1 MNFNLKE
8 SQEEL
13 GRLHDA
19 ALKLV
24 ADSEARGEKT
34 MPAEIN
40 AKFDELMEKHGEL
53 EKDIQRKLDVSKI
66 SNSQIEKVEEKA
78 ERLVKSV
85 DELNDEA
92 RQFRG
97 VYDSWLRNK
106 ELTPEQRQIMSRAQ
120 TTQTDGT
127 GGFTID
133 EVIQDEITLK
143 MADFGGVRSVARVI
157 RTATG
162 GPFNWVVMDD
172 TANNGAWLAENTAA
186 AAQDTAYTNVQ
197 FNAYKASSD
206 YMLVPSELMQDSK
219 FDFVSHVNTT
229 LAERL
234 GRRTNLG
241 YTTGS
246 GSSQPSGL
254 DDTSA
259 AGATNDVAAVIDF
272 DDLLDLKH
280 SVDAAYRKA
289 GTTHWMFNDTILRN
303 IKKVAIASANQ
314 SLWQPGIVGGEPS
327 LIDGDRYVVNNDMAD
342 IATNSH
348 SVLYGDFQKYIIRDV
363 AGLQIKRSDHIKF
376 LEDQST
382 FVGFLRTDG
391 KLVDSNAVK
400 HMRTIGT

>member
-1 MNFNLKE
+1 
-8 SQEEL
+8 
-13 GRLHDA
+13 
-19 ALKLV
+19 
-24 ADSEARGEKT
+24 
-34 MPAEIN
+34 
-40 AKFDELMEKHGEL
+40 
-53 EKDIQRKLDVSKI
+53 
-66 SNSQIEKVEEKA
+66 
-78 ERLVKSV
+78 
-85 DELNDEA
+85 
-92 RQFRG
+92 
-97 VYDSWLRNK
+97 
-106 ELTPEQRQIMSRAQ
+106 MSRAQ